1 MQIRLWIVI
10 AIKQIVISVFW
21 TDCPPQE
28 GTSYKNVTDNM
39 YQEKK
44 EDYFTF
50 TELAFAET

>member
-28 GTSYKNVTDNM
+28 GTSYKNGTDNM